1 MHRVRQYLAASILTL
16 SSMQASAQSNTW
28 QETHA
33 FTFLASGTQSSWS
46 DYLASDQPGVSR
58 IAFGGYD
65 ETNALQSWDD
75 ALPYQ
80 PSPAPKT
87 LPYGDTMQISVKDGY
102 RITGYSLQSNVFS
115 ANLVALGW
123 ENDDDVYDKIAP
135 GYANSSATLAVET
148 RSADGSA
155 IGAGQSKTLFNSS
168 GELLVGAY
176 GLSLTHDFHPLRC
189 HADDGCKGTM
199 GTYARSRS
207 LSLLSLHLQ
216 PLAGPCQFPRY
227 HADDLFRT
235 NPVRSAGAAD
245 ACHAAGRIGLD
256 RLVLAQEGRSTE
268 KAEQVV
274 DRARA
279 LRR

>member
-1 MHRVRQYLAASILTL
+1 MHRVRQYLAASILAL
-16 SSMQASAQSNTW
+16 SSMQVSAQSDTR

-87 LPYGDTMQISVKDGY
+87 LPYGDTMQIRVKDGY

-176 GLSLTHDFHPLRC
+176 GLSLTHDFSIRFDAMLTTDAKAQWAHMRDPDPYLCC
-189 HADDGCKGTM
+189 H
-199 GTYARSRS
+199 YISSPS
-207 LSLLSLHLQ
+207 LAHVSFHDIMLTIYSEPILSAVPEPQTHAML
-216 PLAGPCQFPRY
+216 LAG
-227 HADDLFRT
+227 L
-235 NPVRSAGAAD
+235 GW
-245 ACHAAGRIGLD
+245 IGWC
-256 RLVLAQEGRSTE
+256 
-268 KAEQVV
+268 
-274 DRARA
+274 
-279 LRR
+279 LRRKAAAREKRNR